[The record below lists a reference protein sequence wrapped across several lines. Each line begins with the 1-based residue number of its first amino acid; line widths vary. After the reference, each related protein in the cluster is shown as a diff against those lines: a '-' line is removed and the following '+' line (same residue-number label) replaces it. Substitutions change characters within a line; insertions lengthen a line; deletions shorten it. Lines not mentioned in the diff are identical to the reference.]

1 MSLPVELTFEILP
14 PLQHEGQWLPAM
26 IDITRIELS
35 VLGPGGKPHSID
47 ITRNFPEQE
56 IMLLEDEILEFLQ
69 KAENFVNEG

>member
-1 MSLPVELTFEILP
+1 
-14 PLQHEGQWLPAM
+14 M

-35 VLGPGGKPHSID
+35 VLGPGGKPRSID
-47 ITRNFPEQE
+47 ITRNFPEEE